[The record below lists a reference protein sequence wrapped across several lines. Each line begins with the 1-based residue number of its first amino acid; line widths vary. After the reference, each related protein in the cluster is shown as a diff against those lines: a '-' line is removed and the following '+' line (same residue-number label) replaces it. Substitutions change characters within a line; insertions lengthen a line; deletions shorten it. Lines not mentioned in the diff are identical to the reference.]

1 MKLKSTLIA
10 LLLASSGLALAQ
22 GGRGGGGG
30 GERGGAGAGPATSI
44 AAVTTNMK
52 KFDGFFNFY
61 YDEKTARILLEI
73 PKEKIDFEFLYV
85 NTLPSGPN
93 RGNIGGFRIVK
104 FIKEGNKILMEQP
117 NYDYRAISDNPYE
130 VKAVQ
135 ESFPMSIIFGFAP
148 LAVEDGKYLV
158 DLTPF
163 LFRDTHHIA
172 ETAGRGEGGGRGGRG
187 GGRRGG
193 GAEAAGGA
201 GAGVTGG
208 RGGGGAAGGGAFRLD
223 ETRSSVYIENTKDFP
238 KNSEFEAMLTFIGNG
253 GSEQSYFGGGP
264 GTPPSAPDPSSMTVR
279 THQSFIELPD
289 NNYKPREFDPR
300 SGFNSFEYFDF
311 ATPIDQPLVKKY
323 IRRWRLEKKDPT
335 AAVSEP
341 VKPIIYYVDRG
352 APADVK
358 KALIEGGNWWNEAFT
373 AAGFKNAFQVKE
385 MPEGADPMD
394 IRYSVINWVHHPV
407 RGFSNGAGIFDPR
420 TGEIIKGEV
429 TLTSMRD
436 RQDFLIQTGLKQIYG
451 DDKDA
456 PKKAVE
462 VALTRIRQL
471 AAHEI
476 GHTLGFYHNHMGSS
490 EDRSSVD
497 DYPFPK
503 ITVKKD
509 GTLDVS
515 EAYAKGIGAYDK
527 RAVMWGY
534 TQFPKGSDEKA
545 ELEKIMQQSI
555 KMGLVFMFDMGV
567 HPNSAQWDNGKDAGV
582 ELTRL
587 MDVRQHALANFSEKS
602 IPMGK
607 PMSTIEDVLVPV
619 YLLHRYQIEAASY
632 LIGGQNFRYAVRGD
646 GQLVTEMVDPKVQW
660 NAFDALMST
669 LKPEELAIPEKVIKM
684 IPPTPIGYT
693 RSKEDFDGY
702 TGVTFDPIGAAES
715 IADATLDGLFDGE
728 RAARLIEY
736 HARDEAQPGLVPVL
750 DKIIDQTWKTPT
762 VTGYPGELQRV
773 VRYTMLKHLL
783 GLAGSEET
791 ASSVKAIALL
801 KVEEFKKWA
810 SAGEASEANP
820 MLKADYL
827 YALQMI
833 EEFEKDPS
841 KFVPEKAEAMP
852 NGAPIG

>member
-1 MKLKSTLIA
+1 MKLKLTIIA
-10 LLLASSGLALAQ
+10 LLLAGSGLAFAQ
-22 GGRGGGGG
+22 GGRGNGG
-30 GERGGAGAGPATSI
+30 GERGQNSGQPATSI
-44 AAVTTNMK
+44 AAVTQSMK
-52 KFDGFFNFY
+52 KFEGFFNFY

-73 PKEKIDFEFLYV
+73 DKFDSEFLYV

-104 FIKEGNKILMEQP
+104 FIKEGTKVLLEQP

-130 VKAVQ
+130 VKAVA
-135 ESFPMSIIFGFAP
+135 ESFPMSIIYGFTP
-148 LAVEDGKYLV
+148 LAVEGGKVLV

-172 ETAGRGEGGGRGGRG
+172 ESAGRGEAGGRGGR
-187 GGRRGG
+187 RG
-193 GAEAAGGA
+193 AAAPGGA
-201 GAGVTGG
+201 GAGVAGG
-208 RGGGGAAGGGAFRLD
+208 RGGAGGAGGGAFHLD
-223 ETRSSVYIENTKDFP
+223 ETRSSVYIENTKNFP
-238 KNSEFEAMLTFIGNG
+238 KNSEFEAMLTFTGTG
-253 GSEQSYFGGGP
+253 GSERSFFGGGP
-264 GTPPSAPDPSSMTVR
+264 GTAPAAPDPSSLTVR

-300 SGFNSFEYFDF
+300 SGFNSMEYFDF

-323 IRRWRLEKKDPT
+323 IRRWRLEKKDPN
-335 AAVSEP
+335 AAMSEP

-358 KALIEGGNWWNEAFT
+358 KALIEGGSWWNQAFE

-394 IRYSVINWVHHPV
+394 IRYSVINWVHHPT

-436 RQDFLIQTGLKQIYG
+436 RQDFLIMQGLNQIYG
-451 DDKDA
+451 DDKNA

-462 VALTRIRQL
+462 TALTRIRQL

-476 GHTLGFYHNHMGSS
+476 GHTLGFYHNHMGSA

-534 TQFPKGSDEKA
+534 TQFPKGVDEKA
-545 ELEKIMQQSI
+545 GLEKIMQESI

-587 MDVRQHALANFSEKS
+587 LDVRKHALDAFSEKA
-602 IPMGK
+602 IPVGT

-619 YLLHRYQIEAASY
+619 YLLHRYQIDAASY
-632 LIGGQNFRYAVRGD
+632 LIGGQNFRYALRGD
-646 GQLVTEMVDPKVQW
+646 GQPVTEMVDPKKQW

-693 RSKEDFDGY
+693 RSREDFDGY

-715 IADATLDGLFDGE
+715 IADATLNALFDPE

-736 HARDEAQPGLVPVL
+736 HSRDESQPGLVPVI
-750 DKIIDQTWKTPT
+750 DKIMEQTWKTPT
-762 VTGYPGELQRV
+762 ITGYKGELQRV
-773 VRYTMLKHLL
+773 VRYTALKQLL
-783 GLAGSEET
+783 GLAATEGA
-791 ASSVKAIALL
+791 ASNVKAIALF
-801 KVEEFKKWA
+801 KVAEFKKWA
-810 SAGEASEANP
+810 ESSEASATDP
-820 MLKADYL
+820 LLKADYM

-833 EEFEKDPS
+833 DEFEKDPS

-852 NGAPIG
+852 AGAPIG

>member
-1 MKLKSTLIA
+1 MKLKSTIMA
-10 LLLASSGLALAQ
+10 LLLASSGPAMAQ
-22 GGRGGGGG
+22 GGRGG
-30 GERGGAGAGPATSI
+30 AGAGEKVGTGNNMPSTSI
-44 AAVTTNMK
+44 AAVTQSMK
-52 KFDGFFNFY
+52 KYDGFFNFY

-73 PKEKIDFEFLYV
+73 PKEKINYEFLYV

-148 LAVEDGKYLV
+148 LAAEDGKYLV

-172 ETAGRGEGGGRGGRG
+172 ETIGR
-187 GGRRGG
+187 
-193 GAEAAGGA
+193 AD
-201 GAGVTGG
+201 
-208 RGGGGAAGGGAFRLD
+208 GGGGGGSPGVRSHSGATGRTATVGGRSSTAGGGAYHLD
-223 ETRSSVYIENTKDFP
+223 ETRSSVYVENTKDFP
-238 KNSEFEAMLTFIGNG
+238 KNSEFEAIQTFVGNNG
-253 GSEQSYFGGGP
+253 GERSFFGGGP
-264 GTPPSAPDPSSMTVR
+264 GAAGVAPDPGSATVR

-300 SGFNSFEYFDF
+300 SGFNSMEYFDF
-311 ATPIDQPLVKKY
+311 ATPIDQPLVKKF
-323 IRRWRLEKKDPT
+323 IRRWRLEKKDPN

-352 APADVK
+352 APAVVK
-358 KALIEGGNWWNEAFT
+358 QALIDGGSWWNQAFE

-394 IRYSVINWVHHPV
+394 IRYSVINWVHHPT
-407 RGFSNGAGIFDPR
+407 RGFSNGVGIFDPR

-436 RQDFLIQTGLKQIYG
+436 RQDFLIQQGLNQIYG
-451 DDKDA
+451 DDKNA

-462 VALTRIRQL
+462 TALSRIRQL
-471 AAHEI
+471 SAHEI
-476 GHTLGFYHNHMGSS
+476 GHTLGFYHNHMGSA

-534 TQFPKGSDEKA
+534 TQFPKGVDEKA
-545 ELEKIMQQSI
+545 GLEKIMQESI
-555 KMGLVFMFDMGV
+555 KMGLIFMFDMGV

-587 MDVRQHALANFSEKS
+587 MDVRRHALANFSEKS
-602 IPMGK
+602 IPVGK
-607 PMSTIEDVLVPV
+607 PMSTIEDVLVPI
-619 YLLHRYQIEAASY
+619 YLLHRYQIDAASY
-632 LIGGQNFRYAVRGD
+632 LIGGQNFRYALRGD
-646 GQLVTEMVDPKVQW
+646 GQPVTEMIAPKVQW

-684 IPPTPIGYT
+684 IPPTPIGYS

-715 IADATLDGLFDGE
+715 IADATLSDLFDAPK
-728 RAARLIEY
+728 AARLIEY
-736 HARDEAQPGLVPVL
+736 HAREDSQPGLIPII
-750 DKIIDQTWKTPT
+750 DKIMDQTWKAPT
-762 VTGYPGELQRV
+762 VTGYKGELQRV
-773 VRYTMLKHLL
+773 VRYTTLRNLL
-783 GLAGSEET
+783 GLAATEE
-791 ASSVKAIALL
+791 AAANVKAIALL
-801 KVEEFKKWA
+801 KISEFKKWA
-810 SAGEASEANP
+810 ETSEASTADP
-820 MLKADYL
+820 LLKADYL

-833 EEFEKDPS
+833 DEFEKDPG
-841 KFVPEKAEAMP
+841 KFVPAKAESMP